1 MTLKKDIKV
10 YGNRKQININKN
22 ELVNDKFAVVYTL
35 NEHEK
40 VQQTI
45 QSLKKDIDAVKQDI
59 ATKDA
64 LISEHETTINDFN
77 IKFRS
82 AIEDAKQDAKAEYE
96 EQLQEHQQTIQQQQR
111 MIKELQQDIQQ
122 QHQLIKE
129 YEDTTA
135 SHNKEVSTLT
145 AKLSNVTNRYNNLS
159 SAVASLKRIDVLL
172 NRQKDIAI
180 RYPLINHD
188 TTVESID
195 TTTIEH
201 DKM

>member
-159 SAVASLKRIDVLL
+159 SAVEVV
-172 NRQKDIAI
+172 QFC
-180 RYPLINHD
+180 
-188 TTVESID
+188 
-195 TTTIEH
+195 
-201 DKM
+201 